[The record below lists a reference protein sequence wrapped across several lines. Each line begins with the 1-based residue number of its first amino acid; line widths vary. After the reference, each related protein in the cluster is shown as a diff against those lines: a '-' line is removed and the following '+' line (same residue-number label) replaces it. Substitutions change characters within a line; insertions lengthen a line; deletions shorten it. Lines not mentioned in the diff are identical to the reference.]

1 MAKIDEIKAHID
13 WMKDLFKILVAILVA
28 DIAGVSKLY
37 VDSHIDV
44 LFYAGVIL
52 IVVLSLW
59 LSLIA
64 KKIEKHIQKLGEL

>member
-37 VDSHIDV
+37 IENNIDV
-44 LFYAGVIL
+44 LFYVGVIF
-52 IVVLSLW
+52 IIVLSLW

-64 KKIEKHIQKLGEL
+64 RKIEKHIKELGEL